1 MEDADLEVFFFFS
14 PSLCAHHSLALTC
27 LPTLI
32 ILASTTLSSFY
43 PESPTLQGHMGTLAF
58 PVARDLAEVLTLMV
72 CLAFRLS
79 SKSLLT
85 SDDYDL
91 GAGIRKR
98 HKGPEEEQEALM
110 GMGKA
115 RSRNQSW
122 DDHDS
127 SSDFMSQVSKQLS
140 LVDLLTGTKVSTWR
154 TIGPT

>member
-1 MEDADLEVFFFFS
+1 M
-14 PSLCAHHSLALTC
+14 CWTH
-27 LPTLI
+27 
-32 ILASTTLSSFY
+32 TLSAL
-43 PESPTLQGHMGTLAF
+43 SPPCKRGKSHSSSGK
-58 PVARDLAEVLTLMV
+58 
-72 CLAFRLS
+72 LS

-127 SSDFMSQVSKQLS
+127 SSDFMSQLKIKKKKMASDQEQLASKLDRALS
-140 LVDLLTGTKVSTWR
+140 LTKQDKLKS
-154 TIGPT
+154 P